1 MNAVPTRRDDA
12 RVRETAPGLLH
23 MDLLAPGIHCGGC
36 VSRIERTLRQHPA
49 VLHARV
55 NLSSRRIAIDW
66 RETQA
71 SADDLIGTVTAL
83 GFETQPATAEVE
95 AGAGKDRAGT
105 GLLRAMA
112 VAGFAAA
119 NIMLLSVSVWS
130 GADDATRTMFHWI
143 SAMIALPAVTYA
155 GQPFFRSAWT
165 ALKARAVNMDVPIS
179 LGVLL
184 ATGMSVVQTV
194 RGAEHAF
201 FDAAVMLLFFLL
213 VGRYLDH
220 MMRDR
225 ARSAVTQLLSLS
237 PATASVIS
245 EDGARHHVAVARIV
259 PGMVVAVPAGER
271 VPVDGVVAEGASTL
285 DRSMVTG
292 ETIPEPVGPGD
303 MVHSGTMNLAGPLTI
318 RVTATGE
325 DTLLADVVRMM
336 ESAEQGKASY
346 VRLADRVAR
355 YYAPAV
361 HALAAAT
368 FAGWL
373 VVTGSAYAS
382 IMAAIAVLIITC
394 PCALGLAVPA
404 VQIVASGLLFR
415 RGVMVKDG
423 AGLEKLAAIDTVVF
437 DKTGTLT
444 LGRPVMVEP
453 AVISTYM
460 LGLAAGIA
468 RDSRHPLSR
477 AVTLAAQERGV
488 PPIAVTGVRETPG
501 QGLEGRGP
509 DGEIVRLGN
518 RRWCGA
524 SGDAPD
530 DPAVMELFL
539 RAGFGEPVAFRFAD
553 RLRPDAGEVVDA
565 LRRQGIKCEILSG
578 DREDSVAAVADSLG
592 ISRHLGDQ
600 TPQDKLTYIELL
612 TAHGRHVLMVGD
624 GINDAPALAAGH
636 SSMAPSSASDIG
648 RTAADFVYTGDN
660 LWPVVDAIDVARRTT
675 RMVRQNF
682 ILAIAY
688 NIIAVPLAVL
698 GLVTPLIAA
707 VAMSSSS
714 LIVTGNAL
722 RLRLARLDRRELPAA
737 STPMGSAPERRD
749 VTRSAA

>member
-1 MNAVPTRRDDA
+1 MNDAPVGNQDA
-12 RVRETAPGLLH
+12 RVREIAPGLVH

-36 VSRIERTLRQHPA
+36 VSRIERTLGQHPA
-49 VLHARV
+49 VVHARV
-55 NLSSRRIAIDW
+55 NLSTRRIAIDW
-66 RETQA
+66 RDAQA
-71 SADDLIGTVTAL
+71 SADDLIGAVTAL

-105 GLLRAMA
+105 SLLRAMA

-130 GADDATRTMFHWI
+130 GAEDATRTMFHWL
-143 SAMIALPAVTYA
+143 SALIALPAVTYA

-179 LGVLL
+179 LGVIL
-184 ATGMSVVQTV
+184 ATGLSVVQTA

-237 PATASVIS
+237 PATASVVTD
-245 EDGARHHVAVARIV
+245 DGTRHHVAVARIV
-259 PGMVVAVPAGER
+259 PGMLVAVPAGER
-271 VPVDGVVAEGASTL
+271 VPVDGVVCGGESTL

-292 ETIPEPVGPGD
+292 ETIPEPVRPGD
-303 MVHSGTMNLAGPLTI
+303 MVHAGTMNLAGPLTI

-355 YYAPAV
+355 FYAPAV

-373 VVTGSAYAS
+373 MVTGSAYDA
-382 IMAAIAVLIITC
+382 ILAAIAVLIITC

-453 AVISTYM
+453 AVISTRM
-460 LGLAAGIA
+460 LGLAAGAA

-477 AVTLAAQERGV
+477 AVTMAARERGV
-488 PPIAVTGVRETPG
+488 APIAVTALREVPG

-518 RRWCGA
+518 RHWCGA
-524 SGDAPD
+524 SGDAPA

-539 RAGFGEPVAFRFAD
+539 KVGFSEPVAFRFAD
-553 RLRPDAGEVVDA
+553 RLRPDAGEVIDA
-565 LRRQGIKCEILSG
+565 LRRRGISCEILSG
-578 DREDSVAAVADSLG
+578 DRETSVEAVAETLG
-592 ISRHLGDQ
+592 IFHHLGDQ
-600 TPQDKLTYIELL
+600 TPQDKLAYIERL
-612 TAHGRHVLMVGD
+612 TANGRCVLMVGD

-636 SSMAPSSASDIG
+636 TSMAPSSASDIG
-648 RTAADFVYTGDN
+648 RTAADFVYTGDS

-688 NIIAVPLAVL
+688 NVIAVPIAML

-707 VAMSSSS
+707 IAMSSSS

-722 RLRLARLDRRELPAA
+722 RLRLLRLDTHSPAA
-737 STPMGSAPERRD
+737 AEAPAETAPAHRASR
-749 VTRSAA
+749 RSAA